1 MSVFGWLHNKL
12 VGQNGEKIA
21 ARYLEKHKLKI
32 VAKNWRVPNVELD
45 IVAICK
51 KKKELHIVEVKSR
64 TSDSWEAVGHSLT
77 NKKVN
82 ALRRGAIAF
91 KRSHR
96 DFADYTII
104 FDVVVVFFNDKKESS
119 VELVSDIRF

>member
-12 VGQNGEKIA
+12 IGESGEKIA
-21 ARYLEKHKLKI
+21 ARYVKKQNLKI
-32 VAKNWRVPNVELD
+32 IAKNWRAPNTELD

-64 TSDSWEAVGHSLT
+64 TSDSWESVGQSLT
-77 NKKVN
+77 NQKVN
-82 ALRRGAIAF
+82 ALRRGAIGF
-91 KRSHR
+91 KRSHAE
-96 DFADYTII
+96 FFDYTII
-104 FDVVVVFFNDKKESS
+104 FDVVVVFFNDKGESK